1 MSKKL
6 ALVLLTISALLFAC
20 RNKRAKTV
28 VQDTTITHQTSF
40 NNRFLDSAGL
50 DAFLASNDTFKNY
63 RDQYFAFYKERN
75 YEYAWFDSAGI
86 TEQVHN
92 FINLL
97 NNSIGTLEDSSLYNA
112 QLYTLVN
119 NLGGSDAANY
129 KDSIPKTE
137 LLLTGQFF
145 SYAAKV
151 YKGTDEDIS
160 QLGWF
165 IPRKKVDLTALLDS
179 VIITKATDTDPYVA
193 VNSQYKKLLAFLP
206 KYYEMQKSA
215 TEDTIPLPAKPI
227 HKGEKNAIIPAIK
240 ARLATFGDLEL
251 NDSTD
256 VLDSTLFAATKV
268 YQHRMGLGADGV
280 IGAKMVTEL
289 NVPIA
294 KRVKQ
299 ILINLE
305 RFRWMPPDADSNYVF
320 VNIPEY
326 KLYVY
331 DSSNL
336 QYTMNVI
343 VGSAAN
349 NTVIFNGNL
358 KYIVFAPYWNVP
370 ESIVEKEIAP
380 AMKKDPGYIASH
392 HMEVTGKSH
401 GLPVVRQKPGGDNS
415 LGLVKFLFPNNYNIY
430 FHDTPN
436 RDLFDASNRNLS
448 HGCIRLG
455 EPMKFAQ
462 YLLRDDTTTYP
473 AHKIDSLMHGDKEY
487 WVSLKKPL
495 PVFIGYFTAWVGRDG
510 ILNFRRD
517 IYNHDDKMAAKL
529 FVK

>member
-1 MSKKL
+1 MIKKY
-6 ALVLLTISALLFAC
+6 ALLLLAFCAVLYAC
-20 RNKRAKTV
+20 HNKPGKAV
-28 VQDTTITHQTSF
+28 VQDTSITHQTSF
-40 NNRFLDSAGL
+40 NNRFLDSAQL
-50 DAFLASNDTFKNY
+50 DDFLSKNDTFKNY
-63 RDQYFAFYKERN
+63 RGQYFDFYKQRN
-75 YEYAWFDSAGI
+75 YEYAWFDSAGM

-97 NNSIGTLEDSSLYNA
+97 NSSIGDLEDSSLYNA
-112 QLYTLVN
+112 SLYGLIN
-119 NLGGSDAANY
+119 NMSGSDSARY
-129 KDSIPKTE
+129 HDSIPNAE

-151 YKGTDEDIS
+151 YKGSDMDIS

-179 VIITKATDTDPYVA
+179 ALHSKATETDQYVPL
-193 VNSQYKKLLAFLP
+193 NSQYKKLVAFLP
-206 KYYEMQKSA
+206 KYYEMQKVAPADS
-215 TEDTIPLPAKPI
+215 IPWPAKPV
-227 HKGEKNAIIPAIK
+227 HKGEKNDIIPAVK
-240 ARLATFGDLEL
+240 DRLVLFGDLDV
-251 NDSTD
+251 NDSTK
-256 VLDSTLFAATKV
+256 VLDTALFRAAKAF
-268 YQHRMGLGADGV
+268 QRRMGLSADGV
-280 IGAKMVTEL
+280 IGAKMVEQL
-289 NVPIA
+289 NVPVA
-294 KRVKQ
+294 KRVQQ

-305 RFRWMPPDADSNYVF
+305 RLRWMPPDVDTNYVF

-326 KLYVY
+326 KLYVF
-331 DSSNL
+331 DSGAL

-370 ESIVEKEIAP
+370 ESIVEKEIVP
-380 AMKKDPGYIASH
+380 SMKKDPNYITKNN
-392 HMEVTGKSH
+392 MEITGKSH
-401 GLPVVRQKPGGDNS
+401 GLPIVRQKPGGNNS

-462 YLLRDDTTTYP
+462 YLLRADTTTYP
-473 AHKIDSLMHGDKEY
+473 TRKIDSLMHGTKEY

-495 PVFIGYFTAWVGRDG
+495 PVFIGYFTAWVDRSGV
-510 ILNFRRD
+510 LNFRKD
-517 IYNHDDKMAAKL
+517 IYNHDDKMATKL